1 MSAIADQELEVRAL
15 AQSLRRFARALT
27 GAAPGSGCDVAP
39 GAIEEALRAARRA
52 PDPLSAQ
59 IEGYRRLIQRFA
71 MQAGPAATTP
81 AARPSIDAV
90 LALQR
95 TSLDATRK
103 WRALSGLEPAHRAAL
118 LLVVVERLPYARA
131 AEALDMAEADFIKAL
146 ARAREALAGRLA
158 AISACGRRH
167 LKLVS

>member
-27 GAAPGSGCDVAP
+27 GAAPGCDVAP
-39 GAIEEALRAARRA
+39 GTIEEALRAARQA
-52 PDPLSAQ
+52 PDPLSAR
-59 IEGYRRLIQRFA
+59 IEGYRRLIRRYAIQ
-71 MQAGPAATTP
+71 GEPATTPP
-81 AARPSIDAV
+81 AARPGIDAV

-103 WRALSGLEPAHRAAL
+103 WRALSGLDPAHRAAL
-118 LLVVVERLPYARA
+118 LLVVVERLPYACA

-158 AISACGRRH
+158 AIGACGRRH